1 MALICLHTFMMQVFK
16 LTTTAWYE
24 ESFYVLTN
32 LTEEQV
38 RSVIAPMVAEE
49 RNDSLEEI
57 FYSNEDYVSKLA
69 ETFPNNIVEFHQDF
83 EEVIF

>member
-1 MALICLHTFMMQVFK
+1 MQVFK
-16 LTTTAWYE
+16 ITTSAWYE

-32 LTEEQV
+32 LSEEQV

-49 RNDSLEEI
+49 RNESLDDI

-69 ETFPNNIVEFHQDF
+69 ETYPSNVVEFHQDF
-83 EEVIF
+83 EELIF

>member
-1 MALICLHTFMMQVFK
+1 MQIQVFK

-49 RNDSLEEI
+49 RNDLLEEL
-57 FYSNEDYVSKLA
+57 FYSNEDYISKLA
-69 ETFPNNIVEFHQDF
+69 EAFPNNIVEFHQDF
-83 EEVIF
+83 EEIIF